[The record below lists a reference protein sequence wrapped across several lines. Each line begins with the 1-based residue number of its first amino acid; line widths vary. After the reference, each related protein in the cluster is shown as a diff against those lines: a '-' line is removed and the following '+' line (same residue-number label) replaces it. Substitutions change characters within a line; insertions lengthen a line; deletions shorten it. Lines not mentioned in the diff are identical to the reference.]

1 MFRIVPSP
9 GNIISG
15 DRNMLCN
22 LIARIPGDHLVPIVD
37 DLLASGTIPSPV
49 PVREPQIGTVQIQV
63 REPICLDRFIL
74 GDALVTTAEVVVGG
88 TLGWAMRPG
97 ADPESAVAAAILDA
111 WLADDN
117 GNSPQVQ
124 RIIEQLTTLDEQR
137 RVVEFDRLRDVLTT
151 AIDFEELD

>member
-1 MFRIVPSP
+1 
-9 GNIISG
+9 
-15 DRNMLCN
+15 
-22 LIARIPGDHLVPIVD
+22 
-37 DLLASGTIPSPV
+37 V

-74 GDALVTTAEVVVGG
+74 GDALVTTAEVVVGD

-111 WLADDN
+111 WLTDDG
-117 GNSPQVQ
+117 GNSPHVQ
-124 RIIEQLTTLDEQR
+124 RVVDELMALDKR
-137 RVVEFDRLRDVLTT
+137 REEEEDRRHDEIMST

>member
-1 MFRIVPSP
+1 MLRGVSSSGNNVSP
-9 GNIISG
+9 
-15 DRNMLCN
+15 DRNQLCN
-22 LIARIPGDHLVPIVD
+22 LIARIPGSNLVMIVD
-37 DLLASGTIPSPV
+37 DLLVNGSIPAPV

-74 GDALVTTAEVVVGG
+74 GDALVTTAEVVVGD

-111 WLADDN
+111 WLTDD
-117 GNSPQVQ
+117 GGSSPHVQ
-124 RIIEQLTTLDEQR
+124 RVVDELMALDKR
-137 RVVEFDRLRDVLTT
+137 REEEEDRRLNEIMST